1 MIRSLVFFILLL
13 ILYYAVR
20 TVIRSALSAYQA
32 DDQPRQRSSRELP
45 GEEMVQDPNC
55 RTYVV
60 KGRAVSRRI
69 DGETAYFCSSTC
81 ADEYVRGRR
90 S

>member
-1 MIRSLVFFILLL
+1 MIRPLLL
-13 ILYYAVR
+13 VVLFFVLYHAVR
-20 TVIRSALSAYQA
+20 TLIRSALSAYEA
-32 DDQPRQRSSRELP
+32 DERPRERSQGQLP

-60 KGRAVSRRI
+60 KERAVSRRI
-69 DGETAYFCSSTC
+69 DGATAYFCSAAC

-90 S
+90 T